1 MTTPTTPRT
10 TTHQT
15 GSDASSRTAAVGNS
29 VADATETVRSAANE
43 AVSKL
48 PDVALTTRSAIE
60 DANRQ
65 MRAGSDEMLS
75 IGSALSF
82 GVAFGLLIGG
92 AGRLIVAAA
101 LIPAAMMT
109 LTLFDRSGRARR
121 VTSGLQGR

>member
-1 MTTPTTPRT
+1 MATSTTPRT
-10 TTHQT
+10 TTSQPEA
-15 GSDASSRTAAVGNS
+15 DASGRTAALGNS
-29 VADATETVRSAANE
+29 VADATETVRSAAND
-43 AVSKL
+43 AVSRL

-82 GVAFGLLIGG
+82 GVALGLLIGG
-92 AGRLIVAAA
+92 AGRLLVAGA

-121 VTSGLQGR
+121 TGSGLQGR